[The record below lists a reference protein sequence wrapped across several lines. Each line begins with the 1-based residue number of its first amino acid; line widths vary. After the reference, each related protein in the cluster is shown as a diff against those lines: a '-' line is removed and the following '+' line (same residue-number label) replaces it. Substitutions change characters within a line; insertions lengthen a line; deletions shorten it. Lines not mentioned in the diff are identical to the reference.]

1 MDCIIFDTNGTLLI
15 LPANFRAT
23 LSPQGQRRFD
33 EGRILGHENGR
44 ELYEIA
50 VESFRVH
57 FNGDHF
63 DMSEVL
69 ERVEAARR
77 R

>member
-23 LSPQGQRRFD
+23 LNPVGQKRFD
-33 EGRILGHENGR
+33 EGRVLGTDSGR
-44 ELYEIA
+44 ELDEIA

-57 FNGDHF
+57 FNGEHF
-63 DMSEVL
+63 DISRVL
-69 ERVEAARR
+69 ERVEARR